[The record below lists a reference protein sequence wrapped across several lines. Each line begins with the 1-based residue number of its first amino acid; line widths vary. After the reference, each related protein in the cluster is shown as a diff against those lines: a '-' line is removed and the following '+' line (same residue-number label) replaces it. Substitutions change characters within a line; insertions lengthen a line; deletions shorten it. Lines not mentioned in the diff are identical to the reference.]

1 MIYHLD
7 ITASTNDDA
16 RDEKYREGDVVWAD
30 FQTAGRGQR
39 GHLWHSRKGENLT
52 FSAVLEP
59 TFVPIAEQFSVSE
72 VVALSL
78 VDMLAEYGI
87 EAKIKWTNDIYV
99 GDKKLVG
106 ILIEHSLSSATL
118 RRTIVGVG
126 INVNQREFDPSSPNP
141 VSMAQLLDRELD
153 AEEVLQCFLKHLQE
167 NYEYLRE
174 AKNSQLSTLTAAIK
188 PSAESNLFELCQGGA
203 VKKISKIFN
212 SQLALH
218 DRYNALL
225 YRKNEYHTY
234 ALPSGEKFRAKI
246 LGTAPSGALRLED
259 DKGNTKDYLFKE
271 IEFVIF

>member
-1 MIYHLD
+1 MIYHFPT
-7 ITASTNDDA
+7 TASTNDDA

-78 VDMLAEYGI
+78 VDMLSEYGI

-99 GDKKLVG
+99 GDRKLVG
-106 ILIEHSLSSATL
+106 ILIEHSLSSNAL

-126 INVNQREFDPSSPNP
+126 INVNQREFDPSIPNP
-141 VSMAQLLDRELD
+141 VSMAQLLDGKLD
-153 AEEVLQCFLKHLQE
+153 AEGVLQCFLKHLQR
-167 NYEYLRE
+167 NYESLRE
-174 AKNSQLSTLTAAIK
+174 GAK
-188 PSAESNLFELCQGGA
+188 EE
-203 VKKISKIFN
+203 
-212 SQLALH
+212 LH

-225 YRKNEYHTY
+225 YRKNEYYTY

-246 LGTAPSGALRLED
+246 LGTVPSGALRLED
-259 DKGNTKDYLFKE
+259 AEGNTKDYLFKE
-271 IEFVIF
+271 VEFIIF

>member
-39 GHLWHSRKGENLT
+39 GHVWHSHKGENLT

-59 TFVPIAEQFSVSE
+59 SFVAIAEQFSVSE

-106 ILIEHSLSSATL
+106 ILIEHSLASATL

-126 INVNQREFDPSSPNP
+126 INVNQTEFDSSIPNP
-141 VSMAQLLDRELD
+141 VSMAQLLGKQLN
-153 AEEVLQCFLKHLQE
+153 AEEVLKCFLTHLQR
-167 NYEYLRE
+167 NYESLRE
-174 AKNSQLSTLTAAIK
+174 GAKT
-188 PSAESNLFELCQGGA
+188 EL
-203 VKKISKIFN
+203 
-212 SQLALH
+212 H
-218 DRYNALL
+218 ERYNSLL
-225 YRKNEYHTY
+225 YRKNEIHTY
-234 ALPSGEKFRAKI
+234 ALPSGERFRGAI
-246 LGTAPSGALRLED
+246 RGTKPSGALAIEAES
-259 DKGNTKDYLFKE
+259 GETKDYLFKE
-271 IEFVIF
+271 VEFVIF

>member
-1 MIYHLD
+1 MIYHFD

-39 GHLWHSRKGENLT
+39 GHVWHSQKGENLT
-52 FSAVLEP
+52 FSVVLEP
-59 TFVPIAEQFSVSE
+59 HFVPITEQFSVSE

-126 INVNQREFDPSSPNP
+126 INVNQTKFDSAIPNP
-141 VSMAQLLDRELD
+141 VSMAQLLDKQLD
-153 AEEVLQCFLKHLQE
+153 AEAVLRCFMKHLQC
-167 NYEYLRE
+167 NYESLRE
-174 AKNSQLSTLTAAIK
+174 
-188 PSAESNLFELCQGGA
+188 GA
-203 VKKISKIFN
+203 MGV
-212 SQLALH
+212 LH
-218 DRYNALL
+218 ERYNTLL
-225 YRKNEYHTY
+225 YRKNEWHTY
-234 ALPSGEKFRAKI
+234 ALQSGEKFSGAIR
-246 LGTAPSGALRLED
+246 GTKPSGALSVENKSGEL
-259 DKGNTKDYLFKE
+259 KDYLFKE

>member
-1 MIYHLD
+1 MIYHFD
-7 ITASTNDDA
+7 TTASTNDDA

-39 GHLWHSRKGENLT
+39 GHEWHSRKGENLT
-52 FSAVLEP
+52 FSVVLEP

-106 ILIEHSLSSATL
+106 ILIEHSLAATTL

-126 INVNQREFDPSSPNP
+126 INVNQTEFDASLPNP
-141 VSMAQLLDRELD
+141 VSMAQLLGKELN

-167 NYEYLRE
+167 NYEALRE
-174 AKNSQLSTLTAAIK
+174 MQ
-188 PSAESNLFELCQGGA
+188 NL
-203 VKKISKIFN
+203 
-212 SQLALH
+212 LH
-218 DRYNALL
+218 ERYNSLL
-225 YRKNEYHTY
+225 YRLNELRTY
-234 ALPSGEKFRAKI
+234 ALPSGERFMGAIR
-246 LGTAPSGALRLED
+246 GTKPSGALAIENEC
-259 DKGNTKDYLFKE
+259 GETKDYLFKE
-271 IEFVIF
+271 VEFVIF

>member
-16 RDEKYREGDVVWAD
+16 RDEQYREGDVVWAD

-39 GHLWHSRKGENLT
+39 GHEWHSRKGENLT
-52 FSAVLEP
+52 FSVVLEP
-59 TFVPIAEQFSVSE
+59 SFVPIAEQFSVSE

-106 ILIEHSLSSATL
+106 ILIEHSLSSTAL

-126 INVNQREFDPSSPNP
+126 INVNQTEFDSSIPNP
-141 VSMAQLLDRELD
+141 VSMAQLLGQELD
-153 AEEVLQCFLKHLQE
+153 AEKVLQCFLKHLQR
-167 NYEYLRE
+167 NYEMLR
-174 AKNSQLSTLTAAIK
+174 N
-188 PSAESNLFELCQGGA
+188 GG
-203 VKKISKIFN
+203 KEE
-212 SQLALH
+212 LH
-218 DRYNALL
+218 DRYNSLL

-271 IEFVIF
+271 IEFII